1 MFRLIA
7 LWSLL
12 ALFGCSQSVDQRVLT
27 STEAAPNNYIVEFE
41 NDYVRIIRVK
51 YSPGESSAM
60 HSHEPFVGVT
70 LTGTKDNVFT
80 YLDGSSETR
89 PPNSPGELI
98 DDDLTVHAIKSNAD
112 FKTESIFVELK
123 KPYTSDDP
131 FIPNLTEVAPDTAA
145 VVLEKPGIRVVR
157 VKNPADSDTPLHSH
171 RAGVSIP
178 LTDMEVEVTSTSGE
192 IKRVSRQAG
201 DASWEE
207 PRAHSGK
214 NLRSE
219 PTEMLIF
226 ELI

>member
-12 ALFGCSQSVDQRVLT
+12 GLFGCSQSVDQRVLT

-41 NDYVRIIRVK
+41 NDYVRIVRVK

-70 LTGTKDNVFT
+70 LTGTKNNVFT
-80 YLDGSSETR
+80 YLDGSSEVR
-89 PPNSPGELI
+89 PPSAPGELI
-98 DDDLTVHAIKSNAD
+98 DGDLTVHSIKSETD
-112 FKTESIFVELK
+112 FETESVFVELK
-123 KPYTSDDP
+123 KPYVSNAQS
-131 FIPNLTEVAPDTAA
+131 IPNLTEVSPDSAS
-145 VVLEKPGIRVVR
+145 VVLEKKGIRVVR

-192 IKRVSRQAG
+192 IKRVSRRAG
-201 DASWEE
+201 DASWEG

-214 NLRSE
+214 NLRGE